1 MNEAEILLSR
11 LAIDQIAQLHP
22 TTGRALLDALTT
34 LAHFPE
40 SSPRVP
46 QTDYE
51 DYRLVIAKGYRAIYR
66 YFPESHQVCIHL
78 LCIAYT
84 PTLTAFGIFAIP
96 VV

>member
-22 TTGRALLDALTT
+22 TT
-34 LAHFPE
+34 
-40 SSPRVP
+40 PRVP

>member
-51 DYRLVIAKGYRAIYR
+51 GYRQVVAKGYRAIYR
-66 YFPESHQVCIHL
+66 YFPERHQVCIYCVLHTRRPL
-78 LCIAYT
+78 PPSEFLQYQ
-84 PTLTAFGIFAIP
+84 LFN
-96 VV
+96 